1 MENYVDGNEY
11 FIKGKVRSGE
21 LPGRPVEFSYDSG
34 YGTNCGVLADEPG
47 LLLTAEEVAGS
58 LKTKADVMEVV
69 SDSLQEENEELK
81 TKVERL
87 TTWYEEANR
96 TASEATEANDELKAK
111 IAELRTH
118 NAELEALLKEVTAT
132 RDEAI
137 RQNNV
142 LLAEIKKLKYE
153 CNELKDAVDK
163 RIIDVL
169 IDRIVA
175 LKKGENDG

>member
-1 MENYVDGNEY
+1 
-11 FIKGKVRSGE
+11 
-21 LPGRPVEFSYDSG
+21 
-34 YGTNCGVLADEPG
+34 
-47 LLLTAEEVAGS
+47 
-58 LKTKADVMEVV
+58 
-69 SDSLQEENEELK
+69 
-81 TKVERL
+81 
-87 TTWYEEANR
+87 
-96 TASEATEANDELKAK
+96 
-111 IAELRTH
+111 
-118 NAELEALLKEVTAT
+118 LEALLKEVTAT